1 MKPRLLL
8 ALVFLGFPSAAL
20 AFERTEDRRPC
31 DEYIENRK
39 PLFGDLHI
47 HTSYSF
53 DAYVSSVRATP
64 WDAYRYAQ
72 GEAIEIPAADGEGL
86 LTIQILGIG

>member
-53 DAYVSSVRATP
+53 DAYVSSVRSDP
-64 WDAYRYAQ
+64 WDAYAYAQ
-72 GEAIEIPAADGEGL
+72 GKPLSIPAADGKSVL
-86 LTIQILGIG
+86 